1 MLKLIDARVQ
11 HERFPQTFS
20 VPPLDRIARIKAGD
34 FVKIGAEFE
43 ADTDGRTGERFWVV
57 ILSAFD
63 RALSAFDRAGSA
75 CFRGKI
81 DNELLCTDSHG
92 LSEGDEIEFNPRHIL
107 ALD

>member
-1 MLKLIDARVQ
+1 MLA
-11 HERFPQTFS
+11 FNMS
-20 VPPLDRIARIKAGD
+20 VSRRRSLFLPWTASPGSRLAT

-63 RALSAFDRAGSA
+63 RAGSA

-81 DNELLCTDSHG
+81 DNDLLCTDSHG

>member
-63 RALSAFDRAGSA
+63 RAGSA

-81 DNELLCTDSHG
+81 DNDLLCTDRHG